1 MLTSHNLKL
10 YQNIASMGYIGYAPF
25 PGTIAS
31 LVTLIVGFPL
41 LIFLN
46 PTAIFLLSIIVFI
59 IGTYACATLMKYR
72 PYLKDPRDYVI
83 DECAGQLMVMAFMM
97 SISKET
103 HFLEIIFFQII
114 GFILFRFFDGLKP
127 WPISI
132 INNWKPSS
140 PFKKALALMLDDV
153 LAGIMSMISLVL
165 FAVLIFICVV
175 LGKVGYG

>member
-1 MLTSHNLKL
+1 
-10 YQNIASMGYIGYAPF
+10 MGYIGYALF

-31 LVTLIVGFPL
+31 LVTLIVAFPW

-46 PTAIFLLSIIVFI
+46 SAAMFLLSIIVFI
-59 IGTYACATLMKYR
+59 IGTYACMVLMRYR

-83 DECAGQLMVMAFMM
+83 DECVGQLMVMAGVLALYPGSF
-97 SISKET
+97 T
-103 HFLEIIFFQII
+103 AQCI
-114 GFILFRFFDGLKP
+114 GFILFRFFDGFKP

-153 LAGIMSMISLVL
+153 LAAIASIG
-165 FAVLIFICVV
+165 LIYLYKSWKFIN
-175 LGKVGYG
+175 